1 MADEISQHRAL
12 SLTLQRHLTTFF
24 SFSFFHF
31 SPSSIETTAIVP
43 PLLITLRNH
52 RPSYTTI
59 TTLTIVNSNKQN
71 NNDEKEPPNI
81 TITSLEKKLT
91 LTLNLILQFNVFP
104 LNPHRKITET
114 MKLVVVARVHRA

>member
-1 MADEISQHRAL
+1 MSQHRVL
-12 SLTLQRHLTTFF
+12 SLTLHRHLTTFF

-31 SPSSIETTAIVP
+31 SPSPIETTTIVP
-43 PLLITLRNH
+43 PLLIALRNH

-81 TITSLEKKLT
+81 TITSLERKKKLT

-104 LNPHRKITET
+104 LNPRKKITEI